1 FTEEEYR
8 KKSLDFLSAHGR
20 KIKTQGIQTTVKKE
34 DGQFIVEI
42 APKRQGTK
50 HEDSGTVFYWEKDTI
65 MGFSEDPSIYQFESL
80 PQVHMKEKDIVKA
93 TKAAFRTLQ
102 MPDQTFEITN
112 TAINS
117 LIGSSL
123 TVTATNGTEL
133 IFDAASGRLMKIR
146 VSPDSTVLTKTELQK
161 KLFSLLL
168 GADTSKLRQIDK
180 SEGTL
185 VFENS
190 EGTFVT
196 LRNEEGMKE
205 VSFYGQVS
213 AKTFPHT
220 YRDGETAFKRV
231 AGAYNGIIYKKRVK
245 PVIAVKAGV
254 TYNAWLVIIQPFG
267 SNRHDV
273 YVVNADTYE
282 AVNLYEQ

>member
-1 FTEEEYR
+1 M
-8 KKSLDFLSAHGR
+8 
-20 KIKTQGIQTTVKKE
+20 
-34 DGQFIVEI
+34 EI

-65 MGFSEDPSIYQFESL
+65 MGFSEDPSIYQLESL

-245 PVIAVKAGV
+245 PVIAVKAKR
-254 TYNAWLVIIQPFG
+254 NI
-267 SNRHDV
+267 
-273 YVVNADTYE
+273 
-282 AVNLYEQ
+282 